1 MRDAGH
7 GSTGLRAQ
15 TLHIDGNTRSVVES
29 ENVNNRSC
37 KSITAFRGS
46 DIYKPRLILVTDPI
60 LKTERSVSVI
70 SGLKDDVKCHEHPQA
85 VIEPHDD
92 IEIGD
97 YLVCRYDTH
106 CWVGVTI
113 EVSSENK
120 DVAIKFLHP
129 HLPCVSFMWPR
140 RGDVRWVP
148 TSNILKKVQPPKPS
162 TMTGRQYTFEP
173 KDALEIEL

>member
-7 GSTGLRAQ
+7 GSTGLQAQ
-15 TLHIDGNTRSVVES
+15 TLHIHGNTRSVVES
-29 ENVNNRSC
+29 ENVKN
-37 KSITAFRGS
+37 
-46 DIYKPRLILVTDPI
+46 
-60 LKTERSVSVI
+60 
-70 SGLKDDVKCHEHPQA
+70 
-85 VIEPHDD
+85 
-92 IEIGD
+92 
-97 YLVCRYDTH
+97 RYDTH

-113 EVSSENK
+113 EVRSENK

-140 RGDVRWVP
+140 RVDVCWVP